1 MLRTYTELCRYST
14 FLERFEYLKL
24 DGEVGADTFG
34 FDRYLNQIFYN
45 SYEWRRFRDRIIVR
59 DKGCDLGVEGYEING
74 YWKDGRYIAPKV
86 VIHHLNPIAKEDI
99 LNRTDI
105 LMNPEYVITTIHST
119 HMAIHYGD
127 ADRLEQGPTVRK
139 PNDTCPWRHSTLIQW
154 EAQET
159 QKERQQLQQQLAEE
173 ENTQAPADQPD
184 ATTEQED

>member
-45 SYEWRRFRDRIIVR
+45 SHEWRRFRDRIIVR

-74 YWKDGRYIAPKV
+74 YWKDGRYIALKV

-105 LMNPEYVITTIHST
+105 LMNPEYVITTVHST

-127 ADRLEQGPTVRK
+127 ADQLEQGPTVRK
-139 PNDTCPWRHSTLIQW
+139 PNDTCPWR
-154 EAQET
+154 
-159 QKERQQLQQQLAEE
+159 
-173 ENTQAPADQPD
+173 
-184 ATTEQED
+184 